1 MQISVTKQQ
10 DGFLVSVRYSSKMH
24 YCQPIAPHSHHVADV
39 SPFFKL
45 QTDWVSYISLL
56 RRCLGLKC

>member
-39 SPFFKL
+39 SPFFL
-45 QTDWVSYISLL
+45 SY
-56 RRCLGLKC
+56 GLIGFLALVY